1 VIAYARG
8 ALTETVVDGLT
19 GLFFREQTAAAL
31 ADAVERSEVTGFDP
45 EKIRA
50 HALRF
55 GEDAFRAE
63 MMAVVDAAL
72 GAGREARA
80 AC

>member
-1 VIAYARG
+1 
-8 ALTETVVDGLT
+8 
-19 GLFFREQTAAAL
+19 
-31 ADAVERSEVTGFDP
+31 VTGWSG

-55 GEDAFRAE
+55 SEEAFRAE
-63 MMAVVDAAL
+63 LTAVIDAAL
-72 GAGREARA
+72 VAGREARA